1 MSQSKVRFSL
11 FCIAGLAG
19 LAVMAQWPSD
29 KSGEEPYI
37 ADGILKFQMIEP
49 GGKAAEERSFGIV
62 VARDRM
68 GSVYRSQERPQGK
81 LVTLWVKQTG
91 LLYSIDY
98 AQKTVEVL
106 DRVDS
111 FPGDASVKAAE
122 GSSRG
127 AQKQVAGLSCVP
139 VPVFG
144 RRDGQ
149 RAKTGERCYAT
160 EPAGLL
166 LSSNSEFPLPG
177 KTLREEMEIT
187 SVRRGVEPDATWFE
201 VPGDFRIVRGQGR

>member
-49 GGKAAEERSFGIV
+49 GGKAPEERSFGIA
-62 VARDRM
+62 VARDRE

-111 FPGDASVKAAE
+111 FPGDASAKAAE

-127 AQKQVAGLSCVP
+127 LKNRWRVCPAFRFRCSEGGMGNARRPGNGATRRNPLDCCCPRIRSFPCPERHCVKRWKSQVSGAEWNHMRPGS
-139 VPVFG
+139 
-144 RRDGQ
+144 RS
-149 RAKTGERCYAT
+149 RAISA
-160 EPAGLL
+160 
-166 LSSNSEFPLPG
+166 
-177 KTLREEMEIT
+177 
-187 SVRRGVEPDATWFE
+187 
-201 VPGDFRIVRGQGR
+201 